1 MIFYICKGFVMWSKH
16 LVLQPPLKAFLE
28 KAFID
33 LESSSPIHAMRRM
46 EWRFAEAAF
55 HST

>member
-1 MIFYICKGFVMWSKH
+1 MIFYICKGFVIWSKH

-46 EWRFAEAAF
+46 EWRFAKTAF